1 MADSALRIRLAACV
15 GALLVMPALLG
26 AVALFGGRPLI
37 LGVLAGAAGITGVA
51 VFWLARDI
59 GRLLGAFAALQGTR
73 ERRHAIA
80 AKIRD
85 GARVV
90 SGASEEIARGN
101 GELSQRTEQQAS
113 SIEEVAASVEEM
125 TGTVKQNADNAAS
138 ASTLASNA
146 AEAAE
151 NGNRIV
157 ERVVQ
162 TMEEI
167 RAQSKRMA
175 EIVGVIDGIAFQTN
189 LLALNAAVEAARAGE
204 QGRGF
209 AVVASE
215 VRALAQ
221 RSATA
226 AREIKTMISDGVEK
240 AAVGAKLA
248 YEAGLAITGILAMA
262 EEVSSF
268 VADISRAS
276 QEQHAGIEQIGHAL
290 AGMEAGTQRNAGLV
304 EQTSAATQ
312 ALLEQARELVRVV
325 ERFKLDADAGTAGR
339 HADSSNGPGEGL
351 KVPLRA
357 VVHTSGH
364 GAVVGT

>member
-1 MADSALRIRLAACV
+1 MADSAVRIRLAACV
-15 GALLVMPALLG
+15 GTLLVTPALLG
-26 AVALFGGRPLI
+26 AVALLGGRPLI
-37 LGVLAGAAGITGVA
+37 LGVLAGAGGITAVA

-59 GRLLGAFAALQGTR
+59 RYLLAAFAAL
-73 ERRHAIA
+73 RRLHESRHEVAS
-80 AKIRD
+80 KIRD

-90 SGASEEIARGN
+90 GGASEEIARGN

-113 SIEEVAASVEEM
+113 SIEEVAASVEQL
-125 TGTVKQNADNAAS
+125 TGTVKKNADNAGS
-138 ASTLASNA
+138 ASSLATHA

-167 RAQSKRMA
+167 RSQAKRMA
-175 EIVGVIDGIAFQTN
+175 EIVSVIDGIAFQTN

-226 AREIKTMISDGVEK
+226 AKEIKTMISDGVEK

-262 EEVSSF
+262 EEVSTF

-276 QEQHAGIEQIGHAL
+276 QEQHAGIEQIGNAL
-290 AGMEAGTQRNAGLV
+290 AHMEEGTQRNAGLV
-304 EQTSAATQ
+304 EETSAAIQ
-312 ALLEQARELVRVV
+312 ALLEQARELARIV
-325 ERFKLDADAGTAGR
+325 EFSPAA
-339 HADSSNGPGEGL
+339 S
-351 KVPLRA
+351 
-357 VVHTSGH
+357 
-364 GAVVGT
+364 

>member
-1 MADSALRIRLAACV
+1 MADARMRTRLACCV
-15 GALLVMPALLG
+15 GTLLVMPALLG
-26 AVALFGGRPLI
+26 AVALLGGRPLI
-37 LGVLAGAAGITGVA
+37 LGVLAGAAGLGGVA
-51 VFWLARDI
+51 AFWLVRDI
-59 GRLLGAFAALQGTR
+59 RQLLAASVALQGTR

-80 AKIRD
+80 SILRD

-90 SGASEEIARGN
+90 GGAAEEIARGN
-101 GELSQRTEQQAS
+101 GELSQRTEQQGS
-113 SIEEVAASVEEM
+113 SIAEVATSVQQL
-125 TGTVKQNADNAAS
+125 TGTVKKNAENAGSAS
-138 ASTLASNA
+138 ALATNA

-162 TMEEI
+162 TMDEI
-167 RAQSKRMA
+167 RGQSKRMA

-221 RSATA
+221 RSASA
-226 AREIKTMISDGVEK
+226 AKEIKTMISDGVEK
-240 AAVGAKLA
+240 AAVGAKFA

-276 QEQHAGIEQIGHAL
+276 REQHAGIEQIGHAL
-290 AGMEAGTQRNAGLV
+290 AGMQAGTQRNAALV
-304 EQTSAATQ
+304 EETSAATQ
-312 ALLEQARELVRVV
+312 ALLEQARALVRVV
-325 ERFKLDADAGTAGR
+325 ERFKLDADAQAAPR
-339 HADSSNGPGEGL
+339 PAAAPAMEFSPAAS
-351 KVPLRA
+351 
-357 VVHTSGH
+357 
-364 GAVVGT
+364 